1 MGETTKQSSDG
12 GLSGCVRQT
21 KQNEKMRFEQFKSW
35 HDEAYMYINQA
46 ITQEKPNIDRKDVA
60 LMMYQRGLGILDL
73 ALCVDT
79 SGCGPAWEK
88 ARGMQHKMVT
98 TRQHIQDR
106 IKELTDMLAPV
117 CSSVCSSAHSPSSTE
132 VPPCYD
138 SPPSY
143 AESQILQSVTTH
155 TPHSPHTPHTVSM
168 RPSSPHPGME
178 EEEVEVVGMRRS
190 VTTDSLTEQGSVLFS
205 IEGVQLF
212 RVSVTGEVTTP
223 SNPHN
228 LYLIKFT
235 RNDNRGGAPAFL
247 EVGEWTYPLV
257 KGSSPALRSEFNN
270 CYMFPDLD
278 TGIEGGAVGVLVPS
292 TVTQADREIFE
303 SLLAELTETFK
314 TKEEV
319 EAEYQEYRQFS
330 SNLAT
335 GLVRGSEILGKGMV
349 SGAVKGSQLMFEGA
363 DYIKQCITPED
374 GARSVDPRV
383 RQGLEAAAWVSSGAC
398 RVSGWM
404 VGKVGTATM
413 ALGRLLAPHLERGAN
428 RALTHVTG
436 QSNHESS
443 NQLAI
448 VGEVASGT
456 VAAISTMYIALENS
470 SKILAKNI
478 ANNTVM
484 IVSHKYGTEVAA
496 VTNSALST
504 AGNSYLTFY
513 NTAALGPKG
522 IAKRAAKDTG
532 KAFIGVDQEHVNARA
547 RLVPDQ
553 DLNIENVLP
562 GGAGEEKDIERKQ

>member
-1 MGETTKQSSDG
+1 MGETTKQSSDEG
-12 GLSGCVRQT
+12 GLSHTQ
-21 KQNEKMRFEQFKSW
+21 QNEKMRFEQFKAW

-88 ARGMQHKMVT
+88 ARVMQDKMVI

-117 CSSVCSSAHSPSSTE
+117 CSSVHPPPSTE
-132 VPPCYD
+132 LLPCYD
-138 SPPSY
+138 SPPCY
-143 AESQILQSVTTH
+143 AESQALVDSVSTDSVSRHTH
-155 TPHSPHTPHTVSM
+155 TVTMLPFST
-168 RPSSPHPGME
+168 HPGME
-178 EEEVEVVGMRRS
+178 EEEEEVSVVGMRRS
-190 VTTDSLTEQGSVLFS
+190 VTTDSMTEQGEVLFS
-205 IEGVQLF
+205 IEGVQIF

-223 SNPHN
+223 SNPQN

-235 RNDNRGGAPAFL
+235 RNDNRGGVPAFL
-247 EVGEWTYPLV
+247 EVGQWTYPLL

-278 TGIEGGAVGVLVPS
+278 TGIEGGAVGVLVPN
-292 TVTQADREIFE
+292 TVTQTEREIFE

-314 TKEEV
+314 TKEDV

-330 SNLAT
+330 NNLAS

-349 SGAVKGSQLMFEGA
+349 SGAVKGSQLMFHGA
-363 DYIKQCITPED
+363 DYIKQRITPED

-383 RQGLEAAAWVSSGAC
+383 KQGLEAAAWVSSGAC

-404 VGKVGTATM
+404 VSKVGMATM
-413 ALGRLLAPHLERGAN
+413 ALGRLVAPHLERGAN

-532 KAFIGVDQEHVNARA
+532 KAFIGVDQQHVNARA

-553 DLNIENVLP
+553 DLNIKDVLP
-562 GGAGEEKDIERKQ
+562 GGAGEEKDIERKH